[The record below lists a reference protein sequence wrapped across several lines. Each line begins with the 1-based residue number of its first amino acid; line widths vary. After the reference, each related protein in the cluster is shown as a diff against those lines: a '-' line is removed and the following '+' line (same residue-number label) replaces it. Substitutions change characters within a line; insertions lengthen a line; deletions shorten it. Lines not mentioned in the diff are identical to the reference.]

1 MAQAAYPGSGTTVVT
16 KANANTFVPD
26 LWSDEIIAS
35 YEKNLVMANL
45 VRRINHVGKKGDSI
59 LIPVPT
65 RAPATAKAAATAVQI
80 TADAEL
86 SVTVAIDQHWQVSR
100 LIEDIA
106 DVQALAS
113 MRRFYVDDMG
123 YSLANQVD
131 TSLLALGRQ
140 FNNGTTALTYSTAYI
155 GSNGTTLYT
164 SGAPNAADLTDA
176 AIRRTIQRLDDAD
189 TPMDRRYFVIAP
201 SQRNVLMGL
210 DRYTIF
216 NSVGEQGR
224 GNTIRNGL
232 IGDLYGV
239 EVFVSSKAETA
250 TGAARANLMF
260 QEDALVLAEQMK
272 VRTQTQYKQEY
283 LADLLTAD
291 TLYGVQILRKGDVAG
306 VASGGFALMT
316 P

>member
-1 MAQAAYPGSGTTVVT
+1 
-16 KANANTFVPD
+16 
-26 LWSDEIIAS
+26 
-35 YEKNLVMANL
+35 MANL

-65 RAPATAKAAATAVQI
+65 RAPATAKVAATAVQI

-131 TSLLALGRQ
+131 SSLLALGRQ
-140 FNNGTTALTYSTAYI
+140 FNNGTTALTYATAFI
-155 GSNGTTLYT
+155 GLNGTTLYN

-216 NSVGEQGR
+216 NSVGESGR
-224 GNTIRNGL
+224 GNPIRNGL

-250 TGAARANLMF
+250 TGSARANLMF
-260 QEDALVLAEQMK
+260 QEDALVLAEQLK

>member
-1 MAQAAYPGSGTTVVT
+1 
-16 KANANTFVPD
+16 
-26 LWSDEIIAS
+26 
-35 YEKNLVMANL
+35 MANL
-45 VRRINHVGKKGDSI
+45 VRRINHQGKKGDSI
-59 LIPVPT
+59 IIPVPT

-80 TADAEL
+80 TADSE
-86 SVTVAIDQHWQVSR
+86 TQITIAIDQHWQTSR

-106 DVQALAS
+106 EKQALAS
-113 MRRFYVDDMG
+113 LRRFYVDDMG

-131 TSLLALGRQ
+131 SSLLALGRQ
-140 FNNGTTALTYSTAYI
+140 FNNGTTAATYTTAFI

-164 SGAPNAADLTDA
+164 SGTPNQADLTDP

-216 NSVGEQGR
+216 NSVGEAGR
-224 GNTIRNGL
+224 GNTVRNGL

-239 EVFVSSKAETA
+239 EVFVSSKVETA

-260 QEDALVLAEQMK
+260 QEDALVLAEQMA

-291 TLYGVQILRKGDVAG
+291 TIYGVQILRKGDVAS
-306 VASGGFALMT
+306 VPSGGFALMT

>member
-16 KANANTFVPD
+16 KANVNTFVPD

-59 LIPVPT
+59 IIPVPT

-80 TADAEL
+80 TADTEL
-86 SVTVAIDQHWQVSR
+86 QITVAIDQHWQVSR

-113 MRRFYVDDMG
+113 MRRFYVDDFG
-123 YSLANQVD
+123 YSLSNQVD
-131 TSLLALGRQ
+131 TSLLALGRE
-140 FNNGTTALTYSTAYI
+140 FNNGTTALTYTTGFI
-155 GSNGTTLYT
+155 GSDGTTLYT
-164 SGAPNAADLTDA
+164 SGTPNAANLTDA

-189 TPMDRRYFVIAP
+189 APMDRRYFVIAP

-216 NSVGEQGR
+216 NSVGEAGR

-239 EVFVSSKAETA
+239 EVFVTSKAETA

-283 LADLLTAD
+283 LADLMTAD
-291 TLYGVQILRKGDVAG
+291 TLYGVQILRKGNVAG

>member
-1 MAQAAYPGSGTTVVT
+1 
-16 KANANTFVPD
+16 
-26 LWSDEIIAS
+26 
-35 YEKNLVMANL
+35 
-45 VRRINHVGKKGDSI
+45 
-59 LIPVPT
+59 
-65 RAPATAKAAATAVQI
+65 
-80 TADAEL
+80 
-86 SVTVAIDQHWQVSR
+86 
-100 LIEDIA
+100 
-106 DVQALAS
+106 
-113 MRRFYVDDMG
+113 
-123 YSLANQVD
+123 
-131 TSLLALGRQ
+131 
-140 FNNGTTALTYSTAYI
+140 
-155 GSNGTTLYT
+155 
-164 SGAPNAADLTDA
+164 
-176 AIRRTIQRLDDAD
+176 
-189 TPMDRRYFVIAP
+189 
-201 SQRNVLMGL
+201 MGL

-239 EVFVSSKAETA
+239 EVFVSSKVETA
-250 TGAARANLMF
+250 TGAGRANLMF

>member
-1 MAQAAYPGSGTTVVT
+1 
-16 KANANTFVPD
+16 
-26 LWSDEIIAS
+26 
-35 YEKNLVMANL
+35 MANL

-59 LIPVPT
+59 IIPVPT
-65 RAPATAKAAATAVQI
+65 RAPATAKVAATAVQI
-80 TADAEL
+80 TADTEL
-86 SVTVAIDQHWQVSR
+86 QITVAIDQHWQVSR

-113 MRRFYVDDMG
+113 MRRFYVDDFG
-123 YSLANQVD
+123 YSLSNQVD
-131 TSLLALGRQ
+131 TSLLALGRE
-140 FNNGTTALTYSTAYI
+140 FNNGTTALTYSTAFI
-155 GSNGTTLYT
+155 GSDGTTLYT
-164 SGAPNAADLTDA
+164 SGAPNAANLTDA

-216 NSVGEQGR
+216 NSVGEAGR

-283 LADLLTAD
+283 LADLMTAD
-291 TLYGVQILRKGDVAG
+291 TLYGVQILRKGNVAG

>member
-1 MAQAAYPGSGTTVVT
+1 
-16 KANANTFVPD
+16 
-26 LWSDEIIAS
+26 
-35 YEKNLVMANL
+35 MANL

-59 LIPVPT
+59 IIPVPT

-80 TADAEL
+80 TADSET
-86 SVTVAIDQHWQVSR
+86 SITVNIDQHWQVSR

-131 TSLLALGRQ
+131 TSLLQLGRQ
-140 FNNGTTALTYSTAYI
+140 FNNGTGANANYATAFI
-155 GSNGTTLYT
+155 GSDGTTLYT
-164 SGAPNAADLTDA
+164 SGAPNAANLTDA
-176 AIRRTIQRLDDAD
+176 AIRRTIQRLDDNDA
-189 TPMDRRYFVIAP
+189 PMDRRYFVIAP
-201 SQRNVLMGL
+201 SQRNVLLGL

-216 NSVGEQGR
+216 NSVGEAAN

-232 IGDLYGV
+232 IGNLYGV
-239 EVFVSSKAETA
+239 EVFVTSKAETA
-250 TGAARANLMF
+250 TGSARANLMF
-260 QEDALVLAEQMK
+260 QEDSLVLAEQMK

-291 TLYGVQILRKGDVAG
+291 TIYGVQILRKGDVST
-306 VASGGFALMT
+306 VPSGGFALMT

>member
-1 MAQAAYPGSGTTVVT
+1 MAQAAYPGSGTTIVT
-16 KANANTFVPD
+16 KSNANTFVPD

-45 VRRINHVGKKGDSI
+45 VRRINHQGKKGDSV

-65 RAPATAKAAATAVQI
+65 RAPATQKAAATAVQI

-86 SVTVAIDQHWQVSR
+86 SVTIQIDQHWQVSR

-106 DVQALAS
+106 EKQALAS
-113 MRRFYVDDMG
+113 LRRFYVDDFG

-140 FNNGTTALTYSTAYI
+140 FNNGTSALTYTTGFI
-155 GSNGTTLYT
+155 GSDGTTLYT
-164 SGAPNAADLTDA
+164 SGAPNSANLTDA

-189 TPMDRRYFVIAP
+189 APMDRRYFLIAP

-216 NSVGEQGR
+216 NSVGESGR

-260 QEDALVLAEQMK
+260 QEDALVFAEQLA